1 MKSKR
6 YTLLNKY
13 YIQDN
18 KTNKKLSQKQALD
31 RLNHQ
36 ERIIWMKTTL
46 IKDLVKQ
53 NSLLEKQDKKHKPIY
68 IKPPEIILKPVP
80 LTPEDTNKI
89 KQEALQR
96 AIDST
101 KLGQKNINP
110 FILNHRKKYYD
121 IQEKI
126 QNK

>member
-1 MKSKR
+1 MKNKR
-6 YTLLNKY
+6 YTLLNEY

-53 NSLLEKQDKKHKPIY
+53 NSLLEKQKKENKPIY
-68 IKPPEIILKPVP
+68 IKPPKITLKPVNI
-80 LTPEDTNKI
+80 TPEDTNKI

-96 AIDST
+96 AIDS
-101 KLGQKNINP
+101 IN
-110 FILNHRKKYYD
+110 LK
-121 IQEKI
+121 
-126 QNK
+126 

>member
-1 MKSKR
+1 MKNKR
-6 YTLLNKY
+6 YTYLNEY

-53 NSLLEKQDKKHKPIY
+53 NSLLEKQNKNNRSIH
-68 IKPPEIILKPVP
+68 IKPPELIFEPVDI
-80 LTPEDTNKI
+80 TPEDTNKI

-96 AIDST
+96 AIDS
-101 KLGQKNINP
+101 IN
-110 FILNHRKKYYD
+110 LR
-121 IQEKI
+121 
-126 QNK
+126 

>member
-1 MKSKR
+1 
-6 YTLLNKY
+6 
-13 YIQDN
+13 
-18 KTNKKLSQKQALD
+18 
-31 RLNHQ
+31 
-36 ERIIWMKTTL
+36 MKTTL

>member
-1 MKSKR
+1 MKSKL
-6 YTLLNKY
+6 YTLLNDY

-53 NSLLEKQDKKHKPIY
+53 NNLLEKQDKKHKPLY
-68 IKPPEIILKPVP
+68 IKPPEITFKPVN

-89 KQEALQR
+89 KQETLQK
-96 AIDST
+96 AIDS
-101 KLGQKNINP
+101 IN
-110 FILNHRKKYYD
+110 LK
-121 IQEKI
+121 
-126 QNK
+126 

>member
-53 NSLLEKQDKKHKPIY
+53 NSLLEKQDKENKPIY
-68 IKPPEIILKPVP
+68 IKPPEITFKPVP

-96 AIDST
+96 AIDS
-101 KLGQKNINP
+101 IN
-110 FILNHRKKYYD
+110 LK
-121 IQEKI
+121 
-126 QNK
+126 